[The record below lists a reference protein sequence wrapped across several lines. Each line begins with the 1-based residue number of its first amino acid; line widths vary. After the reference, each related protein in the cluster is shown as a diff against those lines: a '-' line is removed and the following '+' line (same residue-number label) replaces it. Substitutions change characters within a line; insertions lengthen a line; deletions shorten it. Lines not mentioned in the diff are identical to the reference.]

1 MGGISGATP
10 GPSGA
15 DRARIGNSSG
25 DDPGRVDSAAKPT
38 TRPTR
43 PGVELPETA
52 SAAGLS
58 KEASFNVSSSSS
70 KGTQA
75 AVEGATTGYAAAQ
88 ARALRLGFTPSQI
101 ETIISGRRESGD
113 TVDVFRR
120 LPQLCGALGLDGSSN
135 SEEQSI
141 RGRDKLLALIVD
153 GGPEAMDALL
163 TVGTMQNQNSLSAEE
178 FDAGDLC
185 DLLSALGAL
194 GHSYKQ
200 LGRIGFH
207 NANALPVLLGLYRK
221 FPEALRE
228 ERRLKRANQLGVL
241 AYYGGVYRLRA
252 LERAVRAVESS
263 SPNAFDDVLSETMRR
278 SGLNRRPVP

>member
-43 PGVELPETA
+43 PGVELTETA
-52 SAAGLS
+52 SAAGRS

-75 AVEGATTGYAAAQ
+75 AVEGETTGYAAVQ

-101 ETIISGRRESGD
+101 ETIVSGRRESGD
-113 TVDVFRR
+113 AVDVFRR
-120 LPQLCGALGLDGSSN
+120 LPQLCGALGIDGHPGLEPWN
-135 SEEQSI
+135 LW
-141 RGRDKLLALIVD
+141 RDKLVDLIIS

-163 TVGTMQNQNSLSAEE
+163 TVSVMQNENSLSAKE
-178 FDAGDLC
+178 FNAGDLC
-185 DLLSALGAL
+185 DLLLALGKS

-200 LGRIGFH
+200 LGGIGSR
-207 NANALPVLLGLYRK
+207 NANALPALLGLYRK
-221 FPEALRE
+221 FPAALRAE
-228 ERRLKRANQLGVL
+228 QRGRRANQLGAL
-241 AYYGGVYRLRA
+241 AYYGGAYRLRA
-252 LERAVRAVESS
+252 LERAVRALESS
-263 SPNAFDDVLSETMRR
+263 SPNAFDNVLSETMRR